1 MWCIRDTK
9 MIGIRLLVEQW
20 SVFFFAAIDRGWGL
34 EHVMEM
40 SFFDRVTNGE
50 KIVSPVD
57 WKPDCAYDG

>member
-40 SFFDRVTNGE
+40 SFFRQSNEWGENRVSSRLETGLC
-50 KIVSPVD
+50 I
-57 WKPDCAYDG
+57 